1 MADPGN
7 AFSGTIG
14 PQSPQLVRGH
24 TVVNQI
30 LGHAHHS
37 SHVEMLH
44 SPTQQLRLDEAKLEF
59 KKKFVKFP
67 RNAFK
72 SMINVNFS
80 FKKTELSYIITEN
93 QQNSFKMSPGVHKC
107 GIIIV

>member
-59 KKKFVKFP
+59 KENSLNFP
-67 RNAFK
+67 GMHLN
-72 SMINVNFS
+72 
-80 FKKTELSYIITEN
+80 
-93 QQNSFKMSPGVHKC
+93 P
-107 GIIIV
+107 